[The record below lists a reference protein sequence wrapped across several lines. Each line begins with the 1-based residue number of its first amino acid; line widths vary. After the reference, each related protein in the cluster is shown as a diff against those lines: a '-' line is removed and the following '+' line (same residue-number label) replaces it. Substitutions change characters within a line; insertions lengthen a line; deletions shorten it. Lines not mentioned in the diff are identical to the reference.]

1 MDFQNIDFQNIVQ
14 GIMPW
19 FFSHGIKIVVILI
32 GAVLLI
38 RFSKIFIEKF
48 VRKLIKP
55 EQVAKDPDAERKRE
69 DTLIKIFN
77 STLTMIIWAIAVL
90 MILPELGIDIS
101 GIFLGAGI
109 IGVAVGFGA
118 QYMIRDF
125 LAGLFIMLENQY
137 RVGDVIQIAGIG
149 GKVEDIT
156 LRKTV
161 LRDIDGA
168 VHHIPNG
175 EIKVASNK
183 SQEFSRV
190 HLKIGVAY
198 KENIDHVSQVLNQ
211 IGRELAED
219 PKWKSSILKTPEV
232 IGIDEFADSAII
244 IKVLGETMP
253 LKQWEIGR
261 ELRRRIK
268 ITFDKEG
275 IEIPFPQVSVW
286 QRSEQQKQ

>member
-1 MDFQNIDFQNIVQ
+1 MDIQIQTIFQSII
-14 GIMPW
+14 PW
-19 FFSHGIKIVVILI
+19 FFSHGVKIIIILI
-32 GAVLLI
+32 AAFVI
-38 RFSKIFIEKF
+38 VRFGKVFIEKF

-55 EQVAKDPDAERKRE
+55 DQVAKDPDAERKRE
-69 DTLIKIFN
+69 DTLIKIFS
-77 STLTMIIWAIAVL
+77 STFKIIIWAIAIL

-118 QYMIRDF
+118 QYVIRDF

-149 GKVEDIT
+149 GKVENIT

-168 VHHIPNG
+168 VHHVPNG

-198 KENIDHVSQVLNQ
+198 KEDIDHVTQVLNRV
-211 IGRELAED
+211 GRELAED
-219 PKWKSSILKTPEV
+219 PKWKDSILKIPEV
-232 IGIDEFADSAII
+232 VGIDEFADSAII

-253 LKQWEIGR
+253 LKQWEVGR

-268 ITFDKEG
+268 IAFDKEN

-286 QRSEQQKQ
+286 QRKELEK

>member
-1 MDFQNIDFQNIVQ
+1 MNLSVDLQTILQ
-14 GIMPW
+14 GIIPW
-19 FFSHGIKIVVILI
+19 FFSHGLKIIIILV
-32 GAVLLI
+32 GAALII

-48 VRKLIKP
+48 VRRLIKP
-55 EQVAKDPDAERKRE
+55 DQVAKDPDAEKKRE
-69 DTLIKIFN
+69 NTLIKIFN
-77 STLTMIIWAIAVL
+77 STLNIIIWAIAVL
-90 MILPELGIDIS
+90 MVLPELGIDIS

-198 KENIDHVSQVLNQ
+198 KEDIDHVSQVLNK
-211 IGRELAED
+211 IGKEMAED
-219 PKWKSSILKTPEV
+219 SKWKASILKTPEV

-268 ITFDKEG
+268 IAFDKEG

-286 QRSEQQKQ
+286 QRKEE

>member
-1 MDFQNIDFQNIVQ
+1 MDFQNVDFQSIIHNIV
-14 GIMPW
+14 PW
-19 FFSHGIKIVVILI
+19 FFSHGLKIVIILI
-32 GAVLLI
+32 VASIII
-38 RFSKIFIEKF
+38 RFGSIFIEKAI
-48 VRKLIKP
+48 RKLIKP
-55 EQVAKDPDAERKRE
+55 EQVSKDPGAEKKRE

-77 STLTMIIWAIAVL
+77 STFKVLVWAIAVL

-118 QYMIRDF
+118 QYVIRDF

-161 LRDIDGA
+161 LRDIDGV
-168 VHHIPNG
+168 VHHVPNG

-198 KENIDHVSQVLNQ
+198 KEDIDHVSQVLNNVCKG
-211 IGRELAED
+211 ITED
-219 PKWKSSILKTPEV
+219 AKWKDSIIKAPEV
-232 IGIDEFADSAII
+232 VGIDEFADSAII

-268 ITFDKEG
+268 IAFDKEG

-286 QRSEQQKQ
+286 QRKEE